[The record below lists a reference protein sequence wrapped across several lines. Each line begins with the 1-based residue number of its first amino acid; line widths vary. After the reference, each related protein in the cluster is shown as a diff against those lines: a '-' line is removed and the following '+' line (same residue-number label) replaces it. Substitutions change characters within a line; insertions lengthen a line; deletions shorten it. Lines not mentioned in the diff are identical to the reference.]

1 MVVAMKGWSPVAT
14 TAVESTPPGKLVG
27 ATLSCME
34 VELHTKN
41 ADKEAQDSAQ
51 TTQYALFLF
60 GGDDADG
67 KQTNAL
73 HVFYLQEKR
82 WVVPRT
88 LGSAPARRS
97 RHTAT
102 VVSGEVSG
110 GSKGQLLL
118 VFGGVGASN
127 AMSMLDPATMEW
139 SLPPT
144 RSKEVKATKS
154 KKKKGSKDDATS
166 ASTQL
171 PCPRFGHSAATFEQ
185 TLYVFGGQDHK
196 GPLGELYAL
205 KLPESPMEWSC
216 CEVGGYPPPPAANHA
231 CAVVR
236 DHLLLI
242 CGDDSWEGHLWAARL
257 RGPLTWFRSAVSEF
271 PLLGVQRHSAAAFVT
286 PRPHRREE
294 VLVFGGVIGRDIV
307 DIFMTLDTRTWEE
320 TEAVLPQERWK
331 EVEARLKAKGLEE
344 HEINQ
349 HKTDWQVRADTRAEL
364 PHLSRISPRIS
375 SRISPI
381 SFASLIRTK

>member
-1 MVVAMKGWSPVAT
+1 MKGWSPVAT
-14 TAVESTPPGKLVG
+14 TAVDSTPPGKLVG

-118 VFGGVGASN
+118 VFGGVGVERGVDAR
-127 AMSMLDPATMEW
+127 P
-139 SLPPT
+139 
-144 RSKEVKATKS
+144 
-154 KKKKGSKDDATS
+154 GDDGVVA
-166 ASTQL
+166 AADALEGGEGDQIQEEGQQGRRDL
-171 PCPRFGHSAATFEQ
+171 GVDAAAVPRFGHSAATFEQ

-257 RGPLTWFRSAVSEF
+257 RGPLTWFRSAVSSSRCSASSGTA
-271 PLLGVQRHSAAAFVT
+271 PPRSSRRGRTAARRCSSSAA
-286 PRPHRREE
+286 
-294 VLVFGGVIGRDIV
+294 
-307 DIFMTLDTRTWEE
+307 
-320 TEAVLPQERWK
+320 
-331 EVEARLKAKGLEE
+331 
-344 HEINQ
+344 
-349 HKTDWQVRADTRAEL
+349 
-364 PHLSRISPRIS
+364 
-375 SRISPI
+375 
-381 SFASLIRTK
+381 

>member
-1 MVVAMKGWSPVAT
+1 M
-14 TAVESTPPGKLVG
+14 
-27 ATLSCME
+27 
-34 VELHTKN
+34 
-41 ADKEAQDSAQ
+41 
-51 TTQYALFLF
+51 
-60 GGDDADG
+60 
-67 KQTNAL
+67 
-73 HVFYLQEKR
+73 
-82 WVVPRT
+82 VPRT

-127 AMSMLDPATMEW
+127 AVSMLDPATMEW

-166 ASTQL
+166 ASAQL
-171 PCPRFGHSAATFEQ
+171 PRPRFGHSPPRSSRRSTSSAART
-185 TLYVFGGQDHK
+185 TRARSASCTRSSARVSDGVVVAGGR
-196 GPLGELYAL
+196 
-205 KLPESPMEWSC
+205 
-216 CEVGGYPPPPAANHA
+216 YPQPPAANHA
-231 CAVVR
+231 RRRPRPPAA
-236 DHLLLI
+236 HLRRRQL
-242 CGDDSWEGHLWAARL
+242 GGHLWAARL

-349 HKTDWQVRADTRAEL
+349 HKTEWQVRPDAPRAARS
-364 PHLSRISPRIS
+364 HISHISPH
-375 SRISPI
+375 ISPI
-381 SFASLIRTK
+381 SPASLIRTR